1 MSNLKKTSKEMIKNF
16 RIFVVC
22 EQKIYVLKFVNL
34 QNIDTIETYNN
45 VKGIIAV
52 SSDPKV
58 TIIAYP
64 DKIKGYVKI
73 KSYGKLLF
81 VI

>member
-1 MSNLKKTSKEMIKNF
+1 M
-16 RIFVVC
+16 
-22 EQKIYVLKFVNL
+22 LKFVNL

-52 SSDPKV
+52 STDAKV

-64 DKIKGYVKI
+64 DKIKGYVKV
-73 KSYGKLLF
+73 KNYGKISYF
-81 VI
+81 TR